1 MNKSLFLN
9 RIGTLLALLAVM
21 FTSCEDSFVYDA
33 EGDCSVH
40 YRIGFKYD
48 RNMKFADAFS
58 NEVTSVALYVFDK
71 SGLLVHAGTESG
83 IALADE
89 AYAMPVELAP
99 GEYEM
104 LAWCGVGEGESFEVP
119 QAQVGV
125 TTIEELTCR
134 MNRVAENGY
143 GKVEEDLAP
152 LFHGRA
158 TVTLS
163 DEPGIHTET
172 ISLTKNTNVVRVV
185 LQQLSGE
192 DFDLDAFSFEIQD
205 YNGHM
210 AHDNSLLQDELLLYK
225 PWSIR
230 TGNADINADIYNDDV
245 TRASSTVGVAV
256 AEMTVGRLLEDAN
269 PILVVRNLDKGDVV
283 LSIPLVDYALLVKG
297 NYNKAMSNQEYLDRQ
312 DEYNMTFFLDEA
324 GRWISSSIVV
334 NSWRVVLNNQTI
346 N

>member
-1 MNKSLFLN
+1 
-9 RIGTLLALLAVM
+9 
-21 FTSCEDSFVYDA
+21 
-33 EGDCSVH
+33 
-40 YRIGFKYD
+40 
-48 RNMKFADAFS
+48 
-58 NEVTSVALYVFDK
+58 
-71 SGLLVHAGTESG
+71 
-83 IALADE
+83 
-89 AYAMPVELAP
+89 MPVELAP

-104 LAWCGVGEGESFEVP
+104 LAWCGVGEGESFKVP

-210 AHDNSLLQDELLLYK
+210 AHDNSLLQDELLVYK

>member
-9 RIGTLLALLAVM
+9 RIVALLALLAVV
-21 FTSCEDSFVYDA
+21 FASCEDSFVYDD

-40 YRIGFKYD
+40 YRIKFKYD

-58 NEVTSVALYVFDK
+58 KEVSSVALYVFDE
-71 SGLLVHAGTESG
+71 SGVLVHVGNESG

-89 AYAMPVELAP
+89 NYAMPVELAP
-99 GEYEM
+99 GKYEM

-119 QAQVGV
+119 QAQIGV

-134 MNRVAENGY
+134 MNRTAEDGY
-143 GKVEEDLAP
+143 GKVDKDLAP
-152 LFHGRA
+152 LFHGRMDL
-158 TVTLS
+158 VLS

-172 ISLTKNTNVVRVV
+172 MSLTKNTNVVRVV

-192 DFDLDAFSFEIQD
+192 DFDLDLFSFEIQD

-210 AHDNSLLQDELLLYK
+210 AHDNSLLQDELIVYK
-225 PWSIR
+225 PWSIQ
-230 TGNADINADIYNDDV
+230 TGNADINADIYNDEV
-245 TRASSTVGVAV
+245 TRASSSVGVAV
-256 AEMTVGRLLEDAN
+256 AEMTVGRLLDAAN
-269 PILVVRNLDKGDVV
+269 PILVVRNMEKGDVV